1 MHMDM
6 YMKYSFVNEIF
17 LVYLFMYVH
26 ADSIMMYCHVHSVTG
41 NQLFSFSFTQRKNV
55 FFR

>member
-6 YMKYSFVNEIF
+6 DMKYSFVNEIF

-26 ADSIMMYCHVHSVTG
+26 ADSIMMYT
-41 NQLFSFSFTQRKNV
+41 L
-55 FFR
+55 